1 MKKAGKRI
9 GIIILV
15 ILLIVAAY
23 LVYVMVSYHRL
34 PDKLTLEVNRTG
46 NQAAFEEDRQKAFE
60 AGMNAHIAKP
70 VDMRILFST
79 MAEIM
84 DEHTELIQQT
94 LYENKGG
101 AKC

>member
-34 PDKLTLEVNRTG
+34 PDKLTLEVNRAG
-46 NQAAFEEDRQKAFE
+46 NQAAFEEDRQVEVGKY
-60 AGMNAHIAKP
+60 G
-70 VDMRILFST
+70 RGQ
-79 MAEIM
+79 
-84 DEHTELIQQT
+84 EL
-94 LYENKGG
+94 LGEGRGERDCRHLWNGRYRKYS
-101 AKC
+101 

>member
-46 NQAAFEEDRQKAFE
+46 NQAAFEEEKEKCQK
-60 AGMNAHIAKP
+60 
-70 VDMRILFST
+70 S
-79 MAEIM
+79 
-84 DEHTELIQQT
+84 
-94 LYENKGG
+94 
-101 AKC
+101 

>member
-1 MKKAGKRI
+1 
-9 GIIILV
+9 
-15 ILLIVAAY
+15 
-23 LVYVMVSYHRL
+23 
-34 PDKLTLEVNRTG
+34 
-46 NQAAFEEDRQKAFE
+46 
-60 AGMNAHIAKP
+60 MNAHIAKP
-70 VDMRILFST
+70 VDMRVLFST

>member
-46 NQAAFEEDRQKAFE
+46 NQAAFEEDRQVEVGKYYWIMTYNIGFGAYRNDYSFFMDGGTE
-60 AGMNAHIAKP
+60 SRARS
-70 VDMRILFST
+70 VLRRIRR
-79 MAEIM
+79 A
-84 DEHTELIQQT
+84 
-94 LYENKGG
+94 
-101 AKC
+101 